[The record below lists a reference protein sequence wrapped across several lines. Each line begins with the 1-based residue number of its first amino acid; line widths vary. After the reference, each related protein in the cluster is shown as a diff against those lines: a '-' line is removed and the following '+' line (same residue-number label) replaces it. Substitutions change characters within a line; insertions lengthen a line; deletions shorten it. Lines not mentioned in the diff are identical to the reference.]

1 MSRGVGSGCGAAA
14 RYGTPN
20 LTRAALPRATSSLWW
35 RVLGALLLL
44 GCSAG
49 FAADNAPVSLVF
61 AGDIVLDD
69 SAGELIAQGGD
80 PFASFAP
87 VFKNADI
94 RLGNLECV
102 VATVGSAGDKNYT
115 FRAHPRALPVLKRHF
130 DALALANNH
139 SGDFGREAF
148 AEMLG
153 LLNGA
158 QLSQFGG
165 GHNLSEAHR
174 PLIVERQGLR
184 IALLGYS
191 EFMPRSFEAD
201 HNFPG
206 VAWSED
212 EQVVADIR
220 KARIFYQADLVI
232 PVMHWGWENER
243 TSNERQRQLARLMID
258 AGADGVIGG
267 HPHVTQE
274 IEHYQGKP
282 IIYSVGN
289 FVMKETDN
297 ARQRQ
302 GWVLRLQLDKQGVA
316 AFDTRV
322 AAISMDGIPTLDS
335 TTASPCWQRGQAA
348 PGLCQPLD

>member
-1 MSRGVGSGCGAAA
+1 MKLAWHRGLCALILVWCGGAFAASGSG
-14 RYGTPN
+14 
-20 LTRAALPRATSSLWW
+20 
-35 RVLGALLLL
+35 
-44 GCSAG
+44 
-49 FAADNAPVSLVF
+49 PVSLVF

-69 SAGELIAQGGD
+69 AAGELIRAGGD
-80 PFASFAP
+80 PLASFDD
-87 VFKNADI
+87 VFKQADI
-94 RLGNLECV
+94 RVANLECV
-102 VATVGSAGDKNYT
+102 VATTGSAGDKIYT
-115 FRAHPRALPVLKRHF
+115 FRAHPRVLPVLKRHF

-153 LLNGA
+153 LLKDA
-158 QLSQFGG
+158 QLGQLGG
-165 GHNLSEAHR
+165 GHNLAEAHT
-174 PLIVERQGLR
+174 PLIVERKGLR

-201 HNFPG
+201 FNAPG

-212 EQVVADIR
+212 EQVVADIQ
-220 KARIFYQADLVI
+220 KARTVYHADLVI
-232 PVMHWGWENER
+232 PVMHWGWENEL
-243 TSNERQRQLARLMID
+243 TSNPRQRQLAHLMVQ
-258 AGADGVIGG
+258 AGADAVIGG

-302 GWVLRLQLDKQGVA
+302 GWVLRLTLDKQGVRA
-316 AFDTRV
+316 LDTRV
-322 AAISMDGIPTLDS
+322 ANIDMDGIPTLDHQS
-335 TTASPCWQRGQAA
+335 ASPCWQRGQAGVQSCL
-348 PGLCQPLD
+348 PTD